1 MKRNTEGGQE
11 RQTGDGFLECVWML
25 AGVVDFKL
33 CDREYD
39 CENCPLDRGITQGN
53 RRRRAQAL
61 APIRKGTEQ
70 SGESADAQLNVHGYA
85 APPTLFY
92 HPRHVWARI
101 EEAGRV
107 RIGLD
112 DFGQKLTGRVYS
124 VTLPAP
130 GTEVNG
136 SCHSWKIAHRAGET
150 ALTIPVSGV
159 VEESNDR
166 LAQQPSLVNREPYG
180 AGAAFVLRPKD
191 LVGDLKNLYYGRQVE
206 RWFEDETQALHGE
219 LFGLLEKRV
228 PSLGQT
234 LQDGGVHIEDLS
246 SEIGAEELQ
255 RLIDRFL
262 SVSAPVVGQPAE
274 RRK

>member
-1 MKRNTEGGQE
+1 MKRNREGGQA
-11 RQTGDGFLECVWML
+11 GDGFLECVWMR
-25 AGVVDFKL
+25 AGVVDFRL

-39 CENCPLDRGITQGN
+39 CENCPLDRGISQAG
-53 RRRRAQAL
+53 RRRGAKAEPGARGFVSGREIGE
-61 APIRKGTEQ
+61 AP
-70 SGESADAQLNVHGYA
+70 LNVHGYA

-92 HPRHVWARI
+92 HPRHVWVRI

-107 RIGLD
+107 RVGLD

-124 VTLPAP
+124 VTLP
-130 GTEVNG
+130 ELG
-136 SCHSWKIAHRAGET
+136 STVDPSCADWRIVHRAGET
-150 ALTIPVSGV
+150 ALTVPVAGV

-191 LVGDLKNLYYGRQVE
+191 LLGDLKGLYYGRQVE
-206 RWFEDETQALHGE
+206 RWFDDETHALHGE
-219 LFGLLEKRV
+219 LFALLEKRV

-246 SEIGAEELQ
+246 AEIGAGELQ

-262 SVSAPVVGQPAE
+262 AVSAPRVGKPAE